1 MKSRSETLCT
11 PTLLGKRN
19 ISLNCNMKCEKI
31 NELSFHTSFFMK
43 KTNKK
48 ALLWVRDVVHKV
60 KEDSRIADDFQVMI
74 EKLYK
79 KYI

>member
-1 MKSRSETLCT
+1 
-11 PTLLGKRN
+11 
-19 ISLNCNMKCEKI
+19 
-31 NELSFHTSFFMK
+31 MK

>member
-1 MKSRSETLCT
+1 MNYLFI
-11 PTLLGKRN
+11 LL
-19 ISLNCNMKCEKI
+19 
-31 NELSFHTSFFMK
+31 FFMK

-48 ALLWVRDVVHKV
+48 TLLWVRDVVHKV
-60 KEDSRIADDFQVMI
+60 KEDSHIADDFQVMI

>member
-1 MKSRSETLCT
+1 MNYLFI
-11 PTLLGKRN
+11 LL
-19 ISLNCNMKCEKI
+19 
-31 NELSFHTSFFMK
+31 FFMK

-60 KEDSRIADDFQVMI
+60 KEDSHIADDFQVMI

>member
-1 MKSRSETLCT
+1 K
-11 PTLLGKRN
+11 
-19 ISLNCNMKCEKI
+19 LNCNMKCEKI

-60 KEDSRIADDFQVMI
+60 KEDSHIADDFQVMI

>member
-1 MKSRSETLCT
+1 MNYLFI
-11 PTLLGKRN
+11 LL
-19 ISLNCNMKCEKI
+19 
-31 NELSFHTSFFMK
+31 FFMK

-48 ALLWVRDVVHKV
+48 TLLWVRDVVHKV
-60 KEDSRIADDFQVMI
+60 KEDSYITDAFQVMI